1 MNATGNVKQPQ
12 RLKRHVT
19 AATSTFGIKTEQ
31 HGRATASVT
40 VETHV
45 RPVYMHG
52 TRWTAAF
59 QNKSCAELELD
70 LFHNFLRFLSKYYY
84 PSEL

>member
-19 AATSTFGIKTEQ
+19 AATPTFGIKTEQ

-45 RPVYMHG
+45 RPVCKG
-52 TRWTAAF
+52 RDG
-59 QNKSCAELELD
+59 QQRCAELELD